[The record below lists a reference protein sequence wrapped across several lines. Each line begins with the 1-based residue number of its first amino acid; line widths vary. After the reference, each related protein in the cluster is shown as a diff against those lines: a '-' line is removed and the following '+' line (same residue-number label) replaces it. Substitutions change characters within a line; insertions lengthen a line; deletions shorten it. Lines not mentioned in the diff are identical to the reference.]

1 MPIYK
6 RCVVLPNNVKVSN
19 TDYDVNA
26 INIYCVFLRNDV
38 KVNRAAYGRLIRMY
52 RQYRSGIDVA
62 PPELPELSSLS
73 RPASELASSVKK
85 KRKLKE
91 GSESV
96 PDTADAEAKAAQVA
110 SEQAPGPSS
119 QGVKVKS
126 DDSGHESKITTADA
140 YSDFHNRLF
149 ALLLRY
155 KSILGHGYQAATG
168 PPVFNVLKQR
178 LGVGMECFASPLNS
192 HFDRFASAFVDVD
205 GPFGSCGSFFR

>member
-1 MPIYK
+1 M
-6 RCVVLPNNVKVSN
+6 
-19 TDYDVNA
+19 
-26 INIYCVFLRNDV
+26 

-52 RQYRSGIDVA
+52 RRYRSGIDVA
-62 PPELPELSSLS
+62 PPELPLDLSPSS
-73 RPASELASSVKK
+73 QPASVSASKVDK

-91 GSESV
+91 GGGAG
-96 PDTADAEAKAAQVA
+96 PDADAEAKAAQLA
-110 SEQAPGPSS
+110 SEQATGSAS
-119 QGVKVKS
+119 EVQSKS
-126 DDSGHESKITTADA
+126 ASAQESTKIATADA

-168 PPVFNVLKQR
+168 PPVFTVLKQR

>member
-6 RCVVLPNNVKVSN
+6 YCVV
-19 TDYDVNA
+19 
-26 INIYCVFLRNDV
+26 LRNDV
-38 KVNRAAYGRLIRMY
+38 KVNRAAYGRLIRLY
-52 RQYRSGIDVA
+52 RQYRSGMDVA
-62 PPELPELSSLS
+62 PPELPELSLSS
-73 RPASELASSVKK
+73 RPASEPASSVKK

-91 GSESV
+91 DSESV
-96 PDTADAEAKAAQVA
+96 PDAADAEAKAAQMA
-110 SEQAPGPSS
+110 SEQAPGPSP
-119 QGVKVKS
+119 QGVKIKS
-126 DDSGHESKITTADA
+126 DDSSAHESKITTTDA
-140 YSDFHNRLF
+140 YNDFHNRLF

-178 LGVGMECFASPLNS
+178 LGIGMECFASPLNS